1 MTSVTSVVNSAELGV
16 DETAARQT
24 QRAPIDAAG
33 EFAREVSLQKGAR
46 VVGVREGRF
55 NQLVVGLV
63 KRTLGHGGR
72 ELATT
77 RGASR
82 GGM

>member
-1 MTSVTSVVNSAELGV
+1 
-16 DETAARQT
+16 
-24 QRAPIDAAG
+24 
-33 EFAREVSLQKGAR
+33 LQKGAR

-63 KRTLGHGGR
+63 ERTLRHFGR
-72 ELATT
+72 ELGTT
-77 RGASR
+77 RGAST